1 MKINLPKQKQMNFMK
16 SNEEIIEIIKD
27 KLDDIE
33 YSNSHP
39 RMSDEFYL
47 KNDAKIEILE
57 EIIRLITE

>member
-33 YSNSHP
+33 YSNSQP

>member
-1 MKINLPKQKQMNFMK
+1 MK

-33 YSNSHP
+33 YSNSQP